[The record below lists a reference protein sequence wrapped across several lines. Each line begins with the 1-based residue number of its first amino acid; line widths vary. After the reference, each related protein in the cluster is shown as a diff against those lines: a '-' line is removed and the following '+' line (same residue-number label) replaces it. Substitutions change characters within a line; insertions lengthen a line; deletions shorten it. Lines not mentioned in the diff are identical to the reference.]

1 MGPEEAKGKKGMHFI
16 NFQGRSSNLEARD
29 AFNSVISLEDKIG
42 NAIASFDAKV
52 KELYKLKLR

>member
-29 AFNSVISLEDKIG
+29 SFNSVISLEDKIG
-42 NAIASFDAKV
+42 NALASFDAKV